1 MSLLKVRGSC
11 GYVGGKKAHS
21 ALIPDHCVVPG
32 FNGIMFPTASLGVC
46 RSIIPYLLYIK
57 AALPWSAAFILLV
70 MVVLLRDVSCPGSSV
85 GGLKL
90 Q

>member
-46 RSIIPYLLYIK
+46 RSIIPYLLYMSFLDYTVK
-57 AALPWSAAFILLV
+57 Y
-70 MVVLLRDVSCPGSSV
+70 LRDDLALKNSGLSSF
-85 GGLKL
+85 LSSL
-90 Q
+90 